1 LIYTMM
7 RKMMYRIPL
16 KNKKNTFYNSQ
27 WSVGRSGGQ
36 RWSTDMIISFFKA
49 ILNEQKKRGRWGGYD
64 SKIFKLYNCKCVRNS
79 PNY

>member
-1 LIYTMM
+1 M
-7 RKMMYRIPL
+7 
-16 KNKKNTFYNSQ
+16 
-27 WSVGRSGGQ
+27 VGRSGGQ